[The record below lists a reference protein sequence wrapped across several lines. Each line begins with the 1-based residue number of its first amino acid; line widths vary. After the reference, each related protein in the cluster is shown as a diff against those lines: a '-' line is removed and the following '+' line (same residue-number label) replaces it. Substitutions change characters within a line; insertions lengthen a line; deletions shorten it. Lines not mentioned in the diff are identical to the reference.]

1 MFGSIVPAKE
11 PQLLLET
18 GPFSEKSHAGPTLQ
32 KFECEVWTSQVKN
45 LEFFHVIRNQ
55 TANLSRSSH
64 ATGQHAGRRHSWAV
78 ATDMLP
84 GLHGLGGLCLQWNTP
99 CCNHQHRIQQ
109 FLQWKPEP
117 KTRCF
122 LWKNLKR
129 YLCFEVFFEVF
140 HHSGIFFFEKSING
154 FLWSSFGC
162 V

>member
-84 GLHGLGGLCLQWNTP
+84 GLHGLGGLCLQWNTR

-109 FLQWKPEP
+109 FLQFTFK
-117 KTRCF
+117 KRCF

-129 YLCFEVFFEVF
+129 YLQYVLRCFLRL
-140 HHSGIFFFEKSING
+140 HHSGNF
-154 FLWSSFGC
+154 